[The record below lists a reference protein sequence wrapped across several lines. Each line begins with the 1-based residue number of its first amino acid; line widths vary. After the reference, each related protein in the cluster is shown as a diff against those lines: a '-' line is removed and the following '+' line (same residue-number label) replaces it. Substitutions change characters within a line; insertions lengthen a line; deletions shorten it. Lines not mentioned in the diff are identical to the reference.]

1 MQDDTQPQPRD
12 TRHSLPMALLR
23 AREAVMS
30 RFRPLLAE
38 HDINEQQ
45 WRVVRV
51 LAEVD
56 QLDATEVAGRA
67 NILAPSLTRMIRS
80 MTDRGL
86 IQRAKDASDGR
97 RVMLSIAPKGQE
109 LLAKASPAS
118 TAIYR
123 QLEADYG
130 AERLDHLIEMLIDLA
145 DLGANLPEAD
155 GQPG

>member
-1 MQDDTQPQPRD
+1 MQNDTQPQPRD

-56 QLDATEVAGRA
+56 QLDATEVAARA
-67 NILAPSLTRMIRS
+67 NILAPSLTRMIRA

-86 IQRAKDASDGR
+86 IARAKDATDGR
-97 RVMLSIAPKGQE
+97 RVLLSIAPKGRE
-109 LLAKASPAS
+109 LLVKASPDSA
-118 TAIYR
+118 AIYR

-130 AERLDHLIEMLIDLA
+130 AERLGQLIEMLIDLTE
-145 DLGANLPEAD
+145 LGVDAAPPPEQD
-155 GQPG
+155 

>member
-1 MQDDTQPQPRD
+1 MQNDTQPQPRD

-38 HDINEQQ
+38 YDINEQQ

-56 QLDATEVAGRA
+56 QLDATEVAARA
-67 NILAPSLTRMIRS
+67 NILAPSLTRMIRA

-109 LLAKASPAS
+109 MLTKASPAS
-118 TAIYR
+118 ADIYR

-130 AERLDHLIEMLIDLA
+130 AERLAQLIEMLIDLTE
-145 DLGANLPEAD
+145 LGAD
-155 GQPG
+155 TPGKE

>member
-1 MQDDTQPQPRD
+1 
-12 TRHSLPMALLR
+12 MALLR

-56 QLDATEVAGRA
+56 QLDATEVAART
-67 NILAPSLTRMIRS
+67 NILAPSLTRMIRA

-86 IQRAKDASDGR
+86 IARAKDATDGR
-97 RVMLSIAPKGQE
+97 RVLLSIAPKGRE
-109 LLAKASPAS
+109 LLFKASPDSA
-118 TAIYR
+118 AIYR

-130 AERLDHLIEMLIDLA
+130 AERLGQLIEMLIDLTE
-145 DLGANLPEAD
+145 LGVDAAPPPEQD
-155 GQPG
+155 

>member
-1 MQDDTQPQPRD
+1 MQDDTQSQPRD

-56 QLDATEVAGRA
+56 RLDATEVAARA

-109 LLAKASPAS
+109 LLAKASPDSAE
-118 TAIYR
+118 IYR

-130 AERLDHLIEMLIDLA
+130 ADRLAQLIEMLIDLT
-145 DLGANLPEAD
+145 DLGVD
-155 GQPG
+155 TPGGDE

>member
-1 MQDDTQPQPRD
+1 MQNDTQPQPRD

-56 QLDATEVAGRA
+56 QLDATEVAARA
-67 NILAPSLTRMIRS
+67 NILAPSLTRMIRA

-86 IQRAKDASDGR
+86 IARAKDATDGR
-97 RVMLSIAPKGQE
+97 RVLLSIAPKGRE
-109 LLAKASPAS
+109 LLVKASPDSA
-118 TAIYR
+118 AIYR
-123 QLEADYG
+123 LGLDYRYEKARG
-130 AERLDHLIEMLIDLA
+130 QLIEMLIDLTE
-145 DLGANLPEAD
+145 LGVDAAPPPEQD
-155 GQPG
+155 

>member
-1 MQDDTQPQPRD
+1 MQNDTQPQPRD

-56 QLDATEVAGRA
+56 QLDATEVAARA
-67 NILAPSLTRMIRS
+67 NILAPSLTRMIRA

-109 LLAKASPAS
+109 MLTKASPAS
-118 TAIYR
+118 AEIHR

-130 AERLDHLIEMLIDLA
+130 AERLEQLIEMLIDLTETGA
-145 DLGANLPEAD
+145 DM
-155 GQPG
+155 PGRE

>member
-1 MQDDTQPQPRD
+1 MQDHTQPQPRD

-56 QLDATEVAGRA
+56 RLDATEVAARA

-80 MTDRGL
+80 MTERGL
-86 IQRAKDASDGR
+86 IQRTKDASDGR
-97 RVMLSIAPKGQE
+97 RVMLSIAPKGRD

-118 TAIYR
+118 AEIYR

-130 AERLDHLIEMLIDLA
+130 AERLAELIEMLIDLA
-145 DLGANLPEAD
+145 DLAVGV
-155 GQPG
+155 PGGEE

>member
-56 QLDATEVAGRA
+56 RLDATEVAARA

-97 RVMLSIAPKGQE
+97 RVMLSIAPKGRE
-109 LLAKASPAS
+109 LLAKASPDSAE
-118 TAIYR
+118 IYR

-130 AERLDHLIEMLIDLA
+130 AERLAQLIEMLIDLT
-145 DLGANLPEAD
+145 DLGTETPE
-155 GQPG
+155 GEE

>member
-1 MQDDTQPQPRD
+1 MQNDTAHQTRD

-56 QLDATEVAGRA
+56 QLDATEVATRA
-67 NILAPSLTRMIRS
+67 NILAPSLTRMIRA

-86 IQRAKDASDGR
+86 ITRAKDATDGR
-97 RVMLSIAPKGQE
+97 RVLLSIAPAGRD
-109 LLAKASPAS
+109 LLAKASPDSA
-118 TAIYR
+118 AIYQ
-123 QLEADYG
+123 QLEAEYG
-130 AERLDHLIEMLIDLA
+130 ADRLAQLIEMLIDLTELA
-145 DLGANLPEAD
+145 QDDRSPPA
-155 GQPG
+155 